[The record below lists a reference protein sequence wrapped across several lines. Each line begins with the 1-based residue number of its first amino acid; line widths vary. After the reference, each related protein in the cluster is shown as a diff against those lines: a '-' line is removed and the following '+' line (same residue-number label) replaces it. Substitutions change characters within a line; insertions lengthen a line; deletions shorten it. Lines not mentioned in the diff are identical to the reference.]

1 MVESS
6 GEAAGREKS
15 AGMFHKVLKDV
26 SATSWY
32 HEARAPSV
40 LSLSPDQSQKGGVR
54 EGLGCRRVEACN

>member
-32 HEARAPSV
+32 HQARAPSV
-40 LSLSPDQSQKGGVR
+40 LGLSQGSVPERQGQGGPGVP
-54 EGLGCRRVEACN
+54 